1 MQMNKDQARGLAM
14 KRLTFLATLT
24 VVGWSSTGLQAQN
37 LDALKACA
45 RISNE
50 SARLN
55 CYDSA
60 VVSID
65 AGLAAE
71 ITARKQ
77 EMLARQ
83 ADEKRIAEAKTAQ
96 NKIDSFGASNLPP
109 RQQPETRVEIPN
121 ILDAKIDVVSYDPYD
136 NVVALLDN
144 GQTWVQTESQSLP
157 RIRPGDA
164 VQIKR
169 GALGSYRM
177 VIVRMNRAF
186 PVKRRR

>member
-1 MQMNKDQARGLAM
+1 M
-14 KRLTFLATLT
+14 KRLTFLATLSIF
-24 VVGWSSTGLQAQN
+24 GWSSTGLQAQN
-37 LDALKACA
+37 LDALKACTQ
-45 RISNE
+45 ISNE

-60 VVSID
+60 IASID

-83 ADEKRIAEAKTAQ
+83 ADEKRIADAKTAQ
-96 NKIDSFGASNLPP
+96 NKIDSFGASNLPLE
-109 RQQPETRVEIPN
+109 RQPETRVEIPD

-136 NVVALLDN
+136 KVVALLDN
-144 GQTWVQTESQSLP
+144 GQTWVQTESQTLP
-157 RIRPGDA
+157 RIRPGDS

-177 VIVRMNRAF
+177 VIVRMKRAF